1 MSTETEIALLAKVKA
16 LEDDRIK
23 FLDIVR
29 NKIQKLEKELEVSC
43 EMCDSR
49 NAWYAPITN
58 TSDVCHS
65 LIQAKTAEANRLIE
79 RNNELESNFKDISS
93 LSGSTKG
100 KKLTKSEEDDLL
112 TRAKELLFEKTKIC
126 KKQELQLEALNE
138 QVLATKDVLD
148 ITKDMLNLRNIESDH
163 LQSRF
168 ESMEL
173 RVKNE
178 KDRYL
183 LTEKKLT
190 ISKQKEAEL
199 TREYEN
205 QRNIFKELRT
215 TYEKKIELLT
225 KQLDAQ
231 KQKAVAEVN

>member
-1 MSTETEIALLAKVKA
+1 M
-16 LEDDRIK
+16 
-23 FLDIVR
+23 
-29 NKIQKLEKELEVSC
+29 
-43 EMCDSR
+43 
-49 NAWYAPITN
+49 
-58 TSDVCHS
+58 
-65 LIQAKTAEANRLIE
+65 QAKTAEANRLIE

-126 KKQELQLEALNE
+126 KKQELQMEALNN
-138 QVLATKDVLD
+138 QLLATKDVLD

-173 RVKNE
+173 RVKFE

-205 QRNIFKELRT
+205 QRNIFKELRS

-225 KQLDAQ
+225 KQLETQ
-231 KQKAVAEVN
+231 KQKAGAEVE

>member
-1 MSTETEIALLAKVKA
+1 M
-16 LEDDRIK
+16 
-23 FLDIVR
+23 
-29 NKIQKLEKELEVSC
+29 
-43 EMCDSR
+43 
-49 NAWYAPITN
+49 
-58 TSDVCHS
+58 
-65 LIQAKTAEANRLIE
+65 QAKTAEANRLIE
-79 RNNELESNFKDISS
+79 RNNELENNFKDISS
-93 LSGSTKG
+93 LSGATKG
-100 KKLTKSEEDDLL
+100 KKLSKSEEDDLL

-173 RVKNE
+173 RVKIE

-183 LTEKKLT
+183 LTEKKLN
-190 ISKQKEAEL
+190 ISKQKEVEL

-205 QRNIFKELRT
+205 QRNIFKELRA
-215 TYEKKIELLT
+215 TYEKKIEVLT
-225 KQLDAQ
+225 KQLEAQ
-231 KQKAVAEVN
+231 KEKAVAEVK

>member
-1 MSTETEIALLAKVKA
+1 M
-16 LEDDRIK
+16 
-23 FLDIVR
+23 
-29 NKIQKLEKELEVSC
+29 
-43 EMCDSR
+43 
-49 NAWYAPITN
+49 
-58 TSDVCHS
+58 CHS
-65 LIQAKTAEANRLIE
+65 LPQAKTAENNRLVE

-93 LSGSTKG
+93 LSGAAKG

-126 KKQELQLEALNE
+126 KKQELQLEALNN
-138 QVLATKDVLD
+138 QVLATKEVLD

-173 RVKNE
+173 RIKNE

-183 LTEKKLT
+183 LTEKKLA

-205 QRNIFKELRT
+205 QRNIFKDLRS

-225 KQLDAQ
+225 KQLEAQ
-231 KQKAVAEVN
+231 KEKPAAEEE